1 MFTYSLLNAIN
12 EWQDQLRSLGADG
25 RTEVQKRQWE
35 TLRLRGAPFLVI
47 SAIAS
52 SLEVVLSRPVP
63 DKFSLAFS
71 RSDDISGAVNNWSNL
86 LKIMLPFASRLAPA
100 LTQSNLKNKAKVT
113 GAINDFV
120 DILSSVKD
128 SHAETFESFRQ
139 QLD

>member
-1 MFTYSLLNAIN
+1 MFTYSLLKAIN
-12 EWQDQLRSLGADG
+12 EWQDQLRSLGAGG
-25 RTEVQKRQWE
+25 RTEVQKRQWK

-52 SLEVVLSRPVP
+52 SLEVVLSKPVP

-86 LKIMLPFASRLAPA
+86 LKIMLPFTSRLAPA
-100 LTQSNLKNKAKVT
+100 LTQSNLKNKAKVSS
-113 GAINDFV
+113 AINDFV
-120 DILSSVKD
+120 DILSSAKD
-128 SHAETFESFRQ
+128 SHAETFNNFKQ